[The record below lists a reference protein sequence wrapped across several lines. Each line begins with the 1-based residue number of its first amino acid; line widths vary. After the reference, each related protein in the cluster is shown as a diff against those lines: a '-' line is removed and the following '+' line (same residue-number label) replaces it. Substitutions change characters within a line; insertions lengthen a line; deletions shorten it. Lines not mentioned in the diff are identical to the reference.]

1 MPEYLSFPDDA
12 VVYIALRNTS
22 YMDLENG
29 DIKPNAFLLRENELG
44 PANGISLIVC
54 NYPPKIVDLATLVPG
69 LKSKV
74 CGIDAITVGNIRS
87 LGYGLDVV
95 RDKEHHAYIKG
106 LSYIKAE
113 DKVEARRAAILSEL
127 LALLCRPVDRL

>member
-1 MPEYLSFPDDA
+1 M
-12 VVYIALRNTS
+12 VYIALRNAS
-22 YMDLENG
+22 YMDSESGN
-29 DIKPNAFLLRENELG
+29 IKPNAFLLRERDLVG
-44 PANGISLIVC
+44 PTIGVSLIVC
-54 NYPPKIVDLATLVPG
+54 DYPPKIVDIATLVPS

-74 CGIDAITVGNIRS
+74 CGIDAITVGDIRS

-113 DKVEARRAAILSEL
+113 DKVEARRAAISSEL